1 MSCYLLNWLSC
12 YINYILM
19 RLQAADFAYLVL
31 TRNDR
36 LGYESIHGTFKIPG
50 NGSYAIENCGEGCH
64 VVIEKNG
71 DNARHPPYDESNLI
85 NDDTQLPI
93 EVFEYVGVSER

>member
-1 MSCYLLNWLSC
+1 MW
-12 YINYILM
+12 
-19 RLQAADFAYLVL
+19 LQAADFAFLVL

-36 LGYESIHGTFKIPG
+36 LGYESIHGTFKITG

-93 EVFEYVGVSER
+93 EVFEYVGVSERWCKFDK